1 MHLAASDYGTV
12 GLIDTPTARMSS
24 DGLMTST
31 VAIQGRTN
39 AYSLTYQATPWF
51 EGTFRYTGFNNFHYY
66 DRNYGVKLRLWP
78 EQDYV
83 PQVAVGIRDVV
94 GTGIFSSEYVVAS
107 KALGDLDVS
116 IGVGWG
122 RLAGTGVLP
131 NPMTVISDKFKNRE
145 RNDSGLGATGVFQ
158 PGLFFSGKEVG
169 LFGGLSYRLDSLPL
183 TLMLEYNPDPYEFEI
198 RKNGVGPKSR
208 WSAGLTWQPTPAVNL
223 SISRQHNDEWGV
235 ELVAMLDTKSS
246 SPQRPKPQFRSSL
259 DTPKENLPPMLDRNS
274 WYDMLLYDAER
285 SGLILV
291 EGNVDYETNTAT
303 IIMGNKVYPVWRD
316 AIKHMT
322 DLANLHL
329 PKEAK
334 FVRLVIEEEGHQV
347 HTLFSERTASNSSKV
362 GRISDRALD
371 VGKVVK
377 PVIPQHRTSFVQNK
391 VYVDATVSTRFQFFD
406 PDDPARYQVYG
417 KLGASLALPGNWVVR
432 GSYSVDIENTF
443 KEITRKSNSVLPH
456 VRSDI
461 ARYLTEG
468 SDGLDAFYFEKR
480 GSASPETH
488 YRLFA
493 GVLEEM
499 YSGFGTEI
507 LYQPHQSRLA
517 YGLSANRV
525 QQRDYDKSFNH
536 LDYKTNTAFASV
548 YWATP
553 FYNVDAALH
562 AGRYLAKDKGA
573 TFELRRTFSNGWM
586 IGFWATLTDVPFEEF
601 GEGSFD
607 KGMFFRLPLDGLLGK
622 NVRASYAT
630 RLRVIQRDGGARLED
645 FSTNIWWNLRGV
657 RYDTFHENIRR
668 VSQ

>member
-1 MHLAASDYGTV
+1 MPLTASDYGTI

-24 DGLMTST
+24 DGLLTST

-39 AYSLTYQATPWF
+39 AYSITYQATPWL
-51 EGTFRYTGFNNFHYY
+51 EGTFRYTGYNNFHYY

-94 GTGIFSSEYVVAS
+94 GTGIFASEYVVAS
-107 KALGDLDVS
+107 KTLGNFDVTL
-116 IGVGWG
+116 GMGWG
-122 RLAGTGVLP
+122 RLAGTGVLS
-131 NPMTVISDKFKNRE
+131 NPMTVISDKFKKRE

-169 LFGGLSYRLDSLPL
+169 FFGGLSYRVESLPL
-183 TLMLEYNPDPYEFEI
+183 SLMLEYNPDPYEFEI
-198 RKNGVGPKSR
+198 RKNGVGPKNR
-208 WSAGLTWQPTPAVNL
+208 WSAGVSWKPSPGINL

-246 SPQRPKPQFRSSL
+246 SPRRSKPLFRSSL
-259 DTPKENLPPMLDRNS
+259 DTPEEKLPPMLNISS
-274 WYDMLLYDAER
+274 WYDMLLYDVER

-291 EGNVDYETNTAT
+291 EASVDYDTYTAT
-303 IIMGNKVYPVWRD
+303 IVMGNKIYPMWTD
-316 AIKHMT
+316 AVKHMT
-322 DLANLHL
+322 NLANLHL
-329 PKEAK
+329 PKEARYIR
-334 FVRLVIEEEGHQV
+334 FIIEEEGHQV
-347 HTLFSERTASNSSKV
+347 HTLFSERASGNSKRPGQVS
-362 GRISDRALD
+362 GHALD
-371 VGKVVK
+371 LGKVVK
-377 PVIPQHRTSFVQNK
+377 PAIPQHRTSFVQNK
-391 VYVDATVSTRFQFFD
+391 VYIDANLSTRFQFFD
-406 PDDPARYQVYG
+406 PDDPARYQVYA
-417 KLGASLALPGNWVVR
+417 KLGASFALPDNWAVR

-461 ARYLTEG
+461 ARYLIEG
-468 SDGLDAFYFEKR
+468 SDGLDSLYFEKR
-480 GSASPETH
+480 GSTSAETH

-499 YSGFGTEI
+499 YSGVGAEV
-507 LYQPHQSRLA
+507 LYQPYQSRLA
-517 YGLSANRV
+517 YGFSANRV

-586 IGFWATLTDVPFEEF
+586 IGFWATLTDVPFEKF

-607 KGMFFRLPLDGLLGK
+607 KGMFFRFPLDGLLGK

-630 RLRVIQRDGGARLED
+630 RLRIIQRDGGARLED
-645 FSTNIWWNLRGV
+645 FSSNIWWDLRGV
-657 RYDTFHENIRR
+657 RYDSFHENTRR
-668 VSQ
+668 VSP